1 MSSAQT
7 DRKPSLRRRID
18 SRRSGRATAKSA
30 RAGGTD
36 DRFRVRRFDADRT
49 DVVLSFE
56 EGIKTRPSN
65 RQLLWIDIDG
75 DLNADE
81 GKVLADR
88 FKLDRATGIAL
99 ERPGSQAL
107 LALHGAYLHV
117 RVSAEP
123 NEKRLAETPWLDIV
137 AGGNVVITHH
147 EKPIRFLDDLNE
159 RINEDTS
166 IGILDAPAMLGSLL
180 NAAVTSYFRTVDA
193 IEGEVDELD
202 GRSLRDE
209 GGGRLL
215 EDLVTLRRRIA
226 RLRRLLTDQR
236 GLFASLAGPDV
247 AQLVGTE
254 AAEALQAVSAR
265 FESAL
270 SAVEDSRDV
279 LLGSF
284 DVIMTRTGQ
293 RTNDVMKIHEDPR
306 PGDRPVAA
314 RIAHRGP
321 AGDERRRA
329 APEGRSGQ
337 FLDRRRGRG
346 PAGSRHPLGREISP
360 MALTVDELSDWSDA
374 SERTGDATWRCP

>member
-293 RTNDVMKIHEDPR
+293 RTNDVMKILALATVLLLPGSLIAGLLGMNVAVPLPKDDPASFWIVVV
-306 PGDRPVAA
+306 GVVLLAVVILSVA
-314 RIAHRGP
+314 RY
-321 AGDERRRA
+321 RRW
-329 APEGRSGQ
+329 
-337 FLDRRRGRG
+337 L
-346 PAGSRHPLGREISP
+346 
-360 MALTVDELSDWSDA
+360 
-374 SERTGDATWRCP
+374 

>member
-193 IEGEVDELD
+193 IEGVVDELD

-293 RTNDVMKIHEDPR
+293 RTNDVMKILALATVLLLPGSLIAGLLGMNVAVPLPKDDPASFWIVVV
-306 PGDRPVAA
+306 GVVLLAVVILSVA
-314 RIAHRGP
+314 RY
-321 AGDERRRA
+321 RRW
-329 APEGRSGQ
+329 
-337 FLDRRRGRG
+337 L
-346 PAGSRHPLGREISP
+346 
-360 MALTVDELSDWSDA
+360 
-374 SERTGDATWRCP
+374 

>member
-1 MSSAQT
+1 MSSARPE
-7 DRKPSLRRRID
+7 RKASLRRRID
-18 SRRSGRATAKSA
+18 SRRSGRATATAKSA
-30 RAGGTD
+30 KPGNAD

-49 DVVLSFE
+49 DVVLSFD
-56 EGIKTRPSN
+56 EGIKTKPSN
-65 RQLLWIDIDG
+65 RQLLWIDIGG
-75 DLNADE
+75 DLKADE
-81 GKVLADR
+81 GKILAER
-88 FKLDRATGIAL
+88 FKLDRGTRIAL

-107 LALHGAYLHV
+107 LALHGAYVHV
-117 RVSAEP
+117 RVTAEP

-147 EKPIRFLDDLNE
+147 EKPIRFLDDLDE

-166 IGILDAPAMLGSLL
+166 IGTLDAPAMLGSLL
-180 NAAVTSYFRTVDA
+180 NAAVTSYFRSVDA
-193 IEGEVDELD
+193 IEDEVDELD
-202 GRSLRDE
+202 GRSLRDA

-215 EDLVTLRRRIA
+215 EDLVELRRRIA

-254 AAEALQAVSAR
+254 AAEAFKAVSGR

-293 RTNDVMKIHEDPR
+293 RTNDVMKILALATVLLLPGSLIAGLLGMNVAVPLAKDDPASFWIVVV
-306 PGDRPVAA
+306 GVALLAVVILSVA
-314 RIAHRGP
+314 RY
-321 AGDERRRA
+321 RRW
-329 APEGRSGQ
+329 
-337 FLDRRRGRG
+337 L
-346 PAGSRHPLGREISP
+346 
-360 MALTVDELSDWSDA
+360 
-374 SERTGDATWRCP
+374 

>member
-1 MSSAQT
+1 MTSTRPAS
-7 DRKPSLRRRID
+7 KPKSPQPTRRRAL
-18 SRRSGRATAKSA
+18 RPQATGKEA
-30 RAGGTD
+30 RAANVD
-36 DRFRVRRFDADRT
+36 ERFRVRRFDADRT
-49 DVVLSFE
+49 DVALSFDQA
-56 EGIKTRPSN
+56 IKSRPTS
-65 RQLLWIDIDG
+65 RQLLWIDIG
-75 DLNADE
+75 GELKADE
-81 GKVLADR
+81 GKMLADR
-88 FKLDRATGIAL
+88 FKLDDATRNAL
-99 ERPGSQAL
+99 EHPGNRAL
-107 LALHGAYLHV
+107 LALHGQYLHV
-117 RVSAEP
+117 RINAEP

-254 AAEALQAVSAR
+254 AAEALKAVSAR

-293 RTNDVMKIHEDPR
+293 RTNDVMKILALATVLLLPGSLIAGLLGMNVAVPLPKDDPASFWIVVV
-306 PGDRPVAA
+306 GVVLLAVVILSVA
-314 RIAHRGP
+314 RY
-321 AGDERRRA
+321 RRW
-329 APEGRSGQ
+329 
-337 FLDRRRGRG
+337 L
-346 PAGSRHPLGREISP
+346 
-360 MALTVDELSDWSDA
+360 
-374 SERTGDATWRCP
+374 

>member
-1 MSSAQT
+1 MKPRAHTPMTSTQSARKRSSRQRT
-7 DRKPSLRRRID
+7 D
-18 SRRSGRATAKSA
+18 SRR
-30 RAGGTD
+30 TD
-36 DRFRVRRFDADRT
+36 NSDERFRVRRFDADRT
-49 DVVLSFE
+49 DVALSFE
-56 EGIKTRPSN
+56 EGIKSRLSN

-75 DLNADE
+75 DVKADE
-81 GKVLADR
+81 AKVIAVR
-88 FKLDRATGIAL
+88 FKLDGATRTAL

-107 LALHGAYLHV
+107 LALHGAYVHV

-123 NEKRLAETPWLDIV
+123 NEKRLAETPWLNIV

-180 NAAVTSYFRTVDA
+180 NAAVTSYFRAVDA
-193 IEGEVDELD
+193 IEDEVDELD
-202 GRSLRDE
+202 GRSLRDA

-215 EDLVTLRRRIA
+215 EDLVELRRRIA
-226 RLRRLLTDQR
+226 KLRRLLTDQR

-247 AQLVGTE
+247 TELVGTD
-254 AAEALQAVSAR
+254 AAESLKAVSGR

-293 RTNDVMKIHEDPR
+293 RTNDVMKILALATVLLLPGSLIAGLLGMNVAVPLAKDDPASFWIVVV
-306 PGDRPVAA
+306 GVVLLAVVILSVA
-314 RIAHRGP
+314 RY
-321 AGDERRRA
+321 RRW
-329 APEGRSGQ
+329 
-337 FLDRRRGRG
+337 L
-346 PAGSRHPLGREISP
+346 
-360 MALTVDELSDWSDA
+360 
-374 SERTGDATWRCP
+374 

>member
-1 MSSAQT
+1 MSSAQS

-18 SRRSGRATAKSA
+18 SRRSGRATATAKSA
-30 RAGGTD
+30 KPGSANESI
-36 DRFRVRRFDADRT
+36 RVRRFDADRT
-49 DVVLSFE
+49 DVALSFE
-56 EGIKTRPSN
+56 EGIKSRPSN

-75 DLNADE
+75 DLKADE
-81 GKVLADR
+81 AKVIAER
-88 FKLDRATGIAL
+88 FKLDRATRTAL

-123 NEKRLAETPWLDIV
+123 NQKRLAETPWLEIV

-180 NAAVTSYFRTVDA
+180 NAAVTSYFRAVDA
-193 IEGEVDELD
+193 IEDEVDELD
-202 GRSLRDE
+202 GRSLRDA
-209 GGGRLL
+209 GGGRIL
-215 EDLVTLRRRIA
+215 EDLVELRRRIA
-226 RLRRLLTDQR
+226 KLRRLLTDQR

-247 AQLVGTE
+247 TELVGTD
-254 AAEALQAVSAR
+254 AAESLKAVSGR

-284 DVIMTRTGQ
+284 DVVMTRTGQ
-293 RTNDVMKIHEDPR
+293 RTNDVMKILALATVLLLPGSLIAGLLGMNVAVPLAKDDPASFWIVV
-306 PGDRPVAA
+306 GGVVLLAVVILSVA
-314 RIAHRGP
+314 RY
-321 AGDERRRA
+321 RRW
-329 APEGRSGQ
+329 
-337 FLDRRRGRG
+337 L
-346 PAGSRHPLGREISP
+346 
-360 MALTVDELSDWSDA
+360 
-374 SERTGDATWRCP
+374 

>member
-7 DRKPSLRRRID
+7 DRKPSLPRRID

-293 RTNDVMKIHEDPR
+293 RTNDVMKILALATVLLLPGSLIAGLLGMNVAVPLPKDDPASFWIVVV
-306 PGDRPVAA
+306 GVVLLAVVILSVA
-314 RIAHRGP
+314 RY
-321 AGDERRRA
+321 RRW
-329 APEGRSGQ
+329 
-337 FLDRRRGRG
+337 L
-346 PAGSRHPLGREISP
+346 
-360 MALTVDELSDWSDA
+360 
-374 SERTGDATWRCP
+374 